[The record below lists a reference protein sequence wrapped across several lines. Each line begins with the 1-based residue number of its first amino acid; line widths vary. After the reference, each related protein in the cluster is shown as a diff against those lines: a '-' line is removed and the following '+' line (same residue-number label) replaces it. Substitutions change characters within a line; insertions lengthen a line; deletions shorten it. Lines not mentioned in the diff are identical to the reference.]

1 MLSEDAKLVI
11 DFVEECRSQGAIKDE
26 LYTKVEEMYSA
37 LYQLEDLIK
46 GNKEQT
52 EVFLKLETLLIEALN
67 LTKDTYFEY
76 GDNFAQ
82 VRESKIFNNLKE
94 AE

>member
-11 DFVEECRSQGAIKDE
+11 DFVEECRSQLTIKDE
-26 LYTKVEEMYSA
+26 LHYKLEDMYST
-37 LYQLEDLIK
+37 LYHLQDLLK
-46 GNKEQT
+46 DDEEKT
-52 EVFLKLETLLIEALN
+52 KVFLKLETLIIETLN

-82 VRESKIFNNLKE
+82 VRETNFVKCIKE
-94 AE
+94 A

>member
-11 DFVEECRSQGAIKDE
+11 DFVEECRSQGTIKDE

-52 EVFLKLETLLIEALN
+52 EVFLKLETLLIEVLN

-82 VRESKIFNNLKE
+82 VRESKFFNNLKE

>member
-1 MLSEDAKLVI
+1 MLSDDAKLVI
-11 DFVEECRSQGAIKDE
+11 DFLEECRTQLTIKDE
-26 LYTKVEEMYSA
+26 LHSKTEEMYST
-37 LYQLEDLIK
+37 LYLLQDMLK
-46 GNKEQT
+46 GDEEKSK
-52 EVFLKLETLLIEALN
+52 VFLKLETLIIETLN

-82 VRESKIFNNLKE
+82 VRETNFINFKE

>member
-1 MLSEDAKLVI
+1 MLNDDAKMVI
-11 DFVEECRSQGAIKDE
+11 NFLEECRTQLTIKDE
-26 LYTKVEEMYSA
+26 LHSKTEEMYST
-37 LYQLEDLIK
+37 LYLLQDMIK
-46 GNKEQT
+46 GD
-52 EVFLKLETLLIEALN
+52 EVKSKTFIKLESLINDVLT

-82 VRESKIFNNLKE
+82 VRENNFINNLQE

>member
-11 DFVEECRSQGAIKDE
+11 DFVEECRSQGTIKDE

-46 GNKEQT
+46 GNKA
-52 EVFLKLETLLIEALN
+52 V
-67 LTKDTYFEY
+67 
-76 GDNFAQ
+76 
-82 VRESKIFNNLKE
+82 S
-94 AE
+94 

>member
-11 DFVEECRSQGAIKDE
+11 DFMEECRSQGTIKDE

-52 EVFLKLETLLIEALN
+52 EVFLKLETLLIEVLN

-82 VRESKIFNNLKE
+82 VRESKFFKCIKE
-94 AE
+94 A

>member
-11 DFVEECRSQGAIKDE
+11 DFVEECRSQLTLKDE
-26 LYTKVEEMYSA
+26 LHYKLEDMYST
-37 LYQLEDLIK
+37 LYHLQDLLK
-46 GNKEQT
+46 DDKEKT
-52 EVFLKLETLLIEALN
+52 KVFLKLETLIIETLN

-82 VRESKIFNNLKE
+82 VRENNFVKCIKE
-94 AE
+94 A

>member
-37 LYQLEDLIK
+37 LYQLEDLK
-46 GNKEQT
+46 SYKN
-52 EVFLKLETLLIEALN
+52 
-67 LTKDTYFEY
+67 
-76 GDNFAQ
+76 
-82 VRESKIFNNLKE
+82 
-94 AE
+94 

>member
-52 EVFLKLETLLIEALN
+52 EVFLKLETLLIEVLN

-82 VRESKIFNNLKE
+82 VRESKFFKCIKE
-94 AE
+94 A

>member
-11 DFVEECRSQGAIKDE
+11 DFMEECRSQLNIKDE
-26 LYTKVEEMYSA
+26 LHYKLEDMYST
-37 LYQLEDLIK
+37 LYHLQDLLK
-46 GNKEQT
+46 DDKEKT
-52 EVFLKLETLLIEALN
+52 EVFLKLETLVIETLN

-82 VRESKIFNNLKE
+82 VRESKFFKCIKE
-94 AE
+94 A

>member
-52 EVFLKLETLLIEALN
+52 EVFLKLETLLIEVLN

-82 VRESKIFNNLKE
+82 VRESKFFNNLKE

>member
-11 DFVEECRSQGAIKDE
+11 DFVEECRSQGTIKDE

-52 EVFLKLETLLIEALN
+52 EVFLKLETLLIEVLN

-82 VRESKIFNNLKE
+82 VRESKFFKCIKE
-94 AE
+94 A

>member
-11 DFVEECRSQGAIKDE
+11 DFVEDCRSQGTIKDE

-52 EVFLKLETLLIEALN
+52 EVFLKLETLLIEVLN

-82 VRESKIFNNLKE
+82 VRESKFFKCIKE
-94 AE
+94 A

>member
-1 MLSEDAKLVI
+1 MLSDDAKLVI
-11 DFVEECRSQGAIKDE
+11 DFLEECRTQLTIKDE
-26 LYTKVEEMYSA
+26 LHSKTEEMYST
-37 LYQLEDLIK
+37 LYLLQDMLK
-46 GNKEQT
+46 GDEEKSK
-52 EVFLKLETLLIEALN
+52 VFIKLETLIIETLN

-82 VRESKIFNNLKE
+82 VRETNFINFKE

>member
-1 MLSEDAKLVI
+1 MLSDDAKLVI
-11 DFVEECRSQGAIKDE
+11 DFLEECRTQLTIKDE
-26 LYTKVEEMYSA
+26 LHSKTEEMYST
-37 LYQLEDLIK
+37 LYLLQDMLK
-46 GNKEQT
+46 GDEEKSN
-52 EVFLKLETLLIEALN
+52 VFIKLETLIIETLN

-82 VRESKIFNNLKE
+82 VRETNFINFRE